1 MNTGQEVL
9 QVVDD
14 FVSLLSQKAEMNL
27 DTIRRR
33 DQVGTL
39 GAVETALANEARPK
53 VTITEEQFSPRYRA
67 KYRCSQCGE
76 ITRLASDIR
85 DIDKFA
91 SQAACA
97 LHPCFAGSE
106 AISYGVAVLIGF
118 ERVKEQ
124 KI

>member
-1 MNTGQEVL
+1 MKTGQEVL
-9 QVVDD
+9 QTLDN
-14 FVSLLSQKAEMNL
+14 FVSLLSRKAETDL

-33 DQVGTL
+33 RQVGTVT
-39 GAVETALANEARPK
+39 AIETALANEAER
-53 VTITEEQFSPRYRA
+53 VTEEPLLRYRA

-118 ERVKEQ
+118 EQVKERE
-124 KI
+124 I